1 MKSILIIKQS
11 CKNVFDIMCL
21 KFQGLLCMLLF
32 SGFNADFF
40 LLESIGYKK
49 NRNFYKMYLL

>member
-32 SGFNADFF
+32 SGFNAEFF
-40 LLESIGYKK
+40 FLESIGYKK